1 MKFSLLTLLGAV
13 AIAAVGCAALAN
25 PGQTSAMAVV
35 TGAIVLLLSAVLA
48 AIYCK
53 AAVRAFWLGFA
64 ICGWSYLL
72 LVWVCLERELTPDP
86 NGRILATAWIL
97 DKLAD
102 ATIEPQALLYSP
114 YADTAPRSPDATRY
128 AAPSNPY
135 AARPGR
141 QPASAVPVPTY
152 QGYSA
157 FPGTPEMSAWRCLL
171 QIGHTLWALLFGF
184 AGGVLGCHLH
194 RRGSR
199 RGDG

>member
-13 AIAAVGCAALAN
+13 AIAAVGCAALAH
-25 PGQTSAMAVV
+25 PARGSVMAVF
-35 TGAIVLLLSAVLA
+35 TAAIVLLLSAVLA

-86 NGRILATAWIL
+86 SGRMLATAWIL
-97 DKLAD
+97 DKLAE
-102 ATIEPQALLYSP
+102 ATMEPQASLDSP
-114 YADTAPRSPDATRY
+114 YADAAPRSPDATRR

-141 QPASAVPVPTY
+141 QPASVPTY

-157 FPGTPEMSAWRCLL
+157 FSWR
-171 QIGHTLWALLFGF
+171 TDDA
-184 AGGVLGCHLH
+184 
-194 RRGSR
+194 
-199 RGDG
+199 